1 MRASRCRWRQV
12 ALSWVWAWLALFSG
26 AALAAESLVVFNVLL
41 LQPSKLL
48 ETRVPDVD
56 AMAAYI
62 QAVQAA
68 ASQAVRA
75 SGAQQAAGGY
85 IAVAVRPGGQSKVWL
100 DFDAMLDQS
109 LRRQLISHTQAVKP
123 FEVTGGPVVFALQVA
138 TWQGPPPKRAAPAPV
153 EWKQAARGEA
163 ALEVGELV
171 QRAWPADPPPADAAS
186 GTAPEQTETH
196 HVP

>member
-1 MRASRCRWRQV
+1 M
-12 ALSWVWAWLALFSG
+12 LGPG
-26 AALAAESLVVFNVLL
+26 AALAAEPLVVFNVLL

-48 ETRVPDVD
+48 EARVPDVD

-68 ASQAVRA
+68 AGEAVRA
-75 SGAQQAAGGY
+75 SGAQQATGGY

-100 DFDAMLDQS
+100 DFDALLDLA
-109 LRRQLISHTQAVKP
+109 LRRELLSRTQAVKP
-123 FEVTGGPVVFALQVA
+123 FEATGGPVVFALQVA
-138 TWQGPPPKRAAPAPV
+138 TWQGPPPKRAAPAPI
-153 EWKQAARGEA
+153 EWKPAARGEA

-171 QRAWPADPPPADAAS
+171 ERAWPADPPQADPGPGSTHDVHKAVHKAA
-186 GTAPEQTETH
+186 